1 MSYTKDGHYEGE
13 TLTRSELY
21 EQAPGGV
28 VDLYGKIEA
37 RMKELKGKGWVDA
50 HPGVIAQL
58 VIAATVDYNQA
69 MNRIRFQEL
78 EPRLEAIAAMVE
90 TAAVTGTK
98 TGQK

>member
-13 TLTRSELY
+13 SLNRSELY
-21 EQAPGGV
+21 AQAPDGV

-37 RMKELKGKGWVDA
+37 RMEALKGKGWADA

-58 VIAATVDYNQA
+58 VVAATLDFNQA

-78 EPRLEAIAAMVE
+78 EKRLEGLAALVDAKE
-90 TAAVTGTK
+90 
-98 TGQK
+98 